1 MLDRYFRERN
11 ILSNANKQRGFGEKV
26 MEDILKNNRAIKE
39 DNKDVTIQTKN
50 TNKLFV
56 GGGFSF
62 LRKRHL
68 TPKQFEI
75 LFDIV
80 SSNMQKIG
88 FQISNDDKLIW
99 IKGLKRHLSD
109 EGFFLYLIY
118 KNGKI
123 CGFIELTKS
132 ENRLIISEIQFCPAV
147 QHSRLIIYAIMFM
160 LNNKQLI
167 TYDVA
172 YFSIN
177 KNNNMSKK
185 TFAHLGGEVIDSK
198 EVTLQY
204 KIERNRVQ
212 RYVDKLL
219 KNKKLD

>member
-1 MLDRYFRERN
+1 
-11 ILSNANKQRGFGEKV
+11 

-39 DNKDVTIQTKN
+39 DDKDVAMQIKN
-50 TNKLFV
+50 TNKRFT
-56 GGGFSF
+56 GGGFLF

-68 TPKQFEI
+68 TIKQFEI

-88 FQISNDDKLIW
+88 FQICDDDKLIW
-99 IKGLKRHLSD
+99 INGLKQHLSD
-109 EGFFLYLIY
+109 GGFFLYLIY

-123 CGFIELTKS
+123 CGFIELTQS

-160 LNNKQLI
+160 LNNKQLF
-167 TYDVA
+167 TYNVA

-177 KNNNMSKK
+177 KNNNMSNK

-198 EVTLQY
+198 GVTLQY
-204 KIERNRVQ
+204 KIELSRVQ